1 VNNENELD
9 FEAAWDVIRSSLSE
23 MHERN
28 ASQLSFETIYRHCY
42 KIILKKKGDV
52 FYERLQRFEKDW
64 LTQRVRSD
72 LKTLLSPVLLESPTS
87 GAGGSSTG
95 NERRSAGEKF
105 SRGLKDAFEAQQL
118 VMKMST
124 DVFMYCDRVY
134 CTDTRKPSIYS
145 AGMMIFRDSILRAT
159 LDKSAPTILEITNDI
174 ILRQIALERAG
185 DVIDKS
191 LIRSCVAM
199 LEGLFTSNH
208 EIEEERLYLTS
219 FEPLFLEA
227 SREFYQQEAKMLLD
241 EADAA
246 TYCRKASKRIHEEGD
261 RCQSTLLQSTAP
273 KIIKVVEDELIKNHI
288 GSLIAMETGV
298 KQMVDNDRY
307 TDLELVYELNA
318 RIDQKK
324 GELTSAIQKR
334 VQEVGAAV
342 NETAANTSQI
352 QQPSAH
358 QEKDAEGKPI
368 VDRTVNLQT
377 VAAIQWVDDI
387 LRLKDKYD
395 HLWEVSLHS
404 DPVIQP
410 ALTKSFTDTINSF
423 PRSSEYI
430 SLFIDENMKKGL
442 KDKTEGEVDI
452 VLDKAII
459 LLRYIQ
465 DKDLFER
472 YYKKHLCKR
481 LLMGKSVS
489 IDVEKQMIS
498 RMKVELGNSFTS
510 KLEAMFKDMSLSEE
524 LTAGYRTRVA
534 GSSESKRVDLGV
546 HVLTSMT
553 WPLETMATASENDD
567 KLKCIFPEE
576 IERIK
581 KGFEN
586 FYAEKHSGRMLT
598 WMSNMGTADI
608 RAVFP
613 KIAGKEAS
621 LGKERRHEL
630 NVSTY
635 AMVILMLFN
644 DLSPDA
650 SLSFEE
656 IQRKTNI
663 GTNELMRNLQSLAVA
678 PKTRVLRKEPMTK
691 DVKRTDSFSF
701 NASFQSKFV
710 KIKVGVVAA
719 GNKVEG
725 EKERRDTEKKN
736 NDGRGYA
743 IEAAVVRIMK

>member
-1 VNNENELD
+1 
-9 FEAAWDVIRSSLSE
+9 
-23 MHERN
+23 
-28 ASQLSFETIYRHCY
+28 
-42 KIILKKKGDV
+42 
-52 FYERLQRFEKDW
+52 
-64 LTQRVRSD
+64 
-72 LKTLLSPVLLESPTS
+72 
-87 GAGGSSTG
+87 
-95 NERRSAGEKF
+95 
-105 SRGLKDAFEAQQL
+105 
-118 VMKMST
+118 
-124 DVFMYCDRVY
+124 
-134 CTDTRKPSIYS
+134 
-145 AGMMIFRDSILRAT
+145 MIFRDSILLAP
-159 LDKSAPTILEITNDI
+159 LDKDAPNMLELTNDI

-185 DVIDKS
+185 DIIDKS

-199 LEGLFTSNH
+199 LEGLFASTL

-227 SREFYQQEAKMLLD
+227 SREHYQAEAKKLLD

-246 TYCRKASKRIHEEGD
+246 TYCRRASRRISEESD
-261 RCQSTLLQSTAP
+261 RCQSTLSQSTAP
-273 KIIKVVEDELIKNHI
+273 KIIKVVEDQLIKNHI
-288 GSLIAMETGV
+288 AGLIAMETGV

-307 TDLELVYELNA
+307 NDLELVYELNA

-324 GELTSAIQKR
+324 EELTSAIQKR

-342 NETAANTSQI
+342 NEAAANVMQT
-352 QQPSAH
+352 QQPPMP
-358 QEKDAEGKPI
+358 QEKDLEGKTSA
-368 VDRTVNLQT
+368 DRAVNVQT
-377 VAAIQWVDDI
+377 VTALQWVDDI
-387 LRLKDKYD
+387 LRLKEKYD

-442 KDKTEGEVDI
+442 KDKTEAEIDVVLERAI
-452 VLDKAII
+452 VV
-459 LLRYIQ
+459 LRYIQ

-481 LLMGKSVS
+481 LLMGKSIS

-524 LTAGYRTRVA
+524 LTASYRNYVA
-534 GSSESKRVDLGV
+534 GLHETRRVELGV
-546 HVLTSMT
+546 HILTSMT
-553 WPLETMATASENDD
+553 WPLETMSSASENDQR
-567 KLKCIFPEE
+567 LKCIFPAE

-581 KGFEN
+581 KGFEK
-586 FYAEKHSGRMLT
+586 FYSEKHSGRMLT
-598 WMSNMGTADI
+598 WMSNMGTADV
-608 RAVFP
+608 RAIFP
-613 KIAGKEAS
+613 KIPGKEAS

-644 DLSPDA
+644 DVPHGA

-656 IQRKTNI
+656 IQAKTNI
-663 GTNELMRNLQSLAVA
+663 GTNELTRNLQSLAVA

-691 DVKRTDSFSF
+691 DVKRSDQFSF
-701 NASFQSKFV
+701 NESFQSKFV

-725 EKERRDTEKKN
+725 EKERRETEKKN
-736 NDGRGYA
+736 NDSRGFA

>member
-1 VNNENELD
+1 
-9 FEAAWDVIRSSLSE
+9 
-23 MHERN
+23 
-28 ASQLSFETIYRHCY
+28 
-42 KIILKKKGDV
+42 
-52 FYERLQRFEKDW
+52 
-64 LTQRVRSD
+64 
-72 LKTLLSPVLLESPTS
+72 
-87 GAGGSSTG
+87 
-95 NERRSAGEKF
+95 
-105 SRGLKDAFEAQQL
+105 
-118 VMKMST
+118 
-124 DVFMYCDRVY
+124 
-134 CTDTRKPSIYS
+134 
-145 AGMMIFRDSILRAT
+145 
-159 LDKSAPTILEITNDI
+159 
-174 ILRQIALERAG
+174 
-185 DVIDKS
+185 
-191 LIRSCVAM
+191 M
-199 LEGLFTSNH
+199 LEGLFTSYQ
-208 EIEEERLYLTS
+208 EVEEERLYLTS

-227 SREFYQQEAKMLLD
+227 SREFYKVEAEKLLE

-246 TYCRKASKRIHEEGD
+246 TYCRRASKRISEEGD
-261 RCQSTLLQSTAP
+261 RCQSTLSQSTAP

-288 GSLIAMETGV
+288 GGLIAMDNGV
-298 KQMVDNDRY
+298 KQMVDDDRY
-307 TDLELVYELNA
+307 SDLELVYELNA

-324 GELTSAIQKR
+324 EDLTSAIQKH

-342 NETAANTSQI
+342 NDAAANVSQA
-352 QQPSAH
+352 QRPPAP
-358 QEKDAEGKPI
+358 QEKDKENVESDQKDPKPT

-404 DPVIQP
+404 DPIIQP
-410 ALTKSFTDTINSF
+410 ALTKSFTETINSF
-423 PRSSEYI
+423 PRCSEYI

-442 KDKTEGEVDI
+442 KDKSEAEVDV
-452 VLDKAII
+452 VLDKAIV

-481 LLMGKSVS
+481 LLMQKSIS
-489 IDVEKQMIS
+489 IEVEKQMIS

-524 LTAGYRTRVA
+524 LTAGYRNRVA
-534 GSSESKRVDLGV
+534 GLNESHRIELGV

-553 WPLETMATASENDD
+553 WPLETMATASENDQR
-567 KLKCIFPEE
+567 LKCIFPAE
-576 IERIK
+576 IERVK

-586 FYAEKHSGRMLT
+586 FYSEKHSGRMLT
-598 WMSNMGTADI
+598 WMSNMGTADV

-613 KIAGKEAS
+613 KIPGKEAS
-621 LGKERRHEL
+621 LGRERRHEL

-644 DLSPDA
+644 DLPVGE
-650 SLSFEE
+650 SLSFDE
-656 IQRKTNI
+656 IQSKTNI

-691 DVKRTDSFSF
+691 DVKTTDKFSY
-701 NASFQSKFV
+701 NESFQSKYV

-725 EKERRDTEKKN
+725 ENERRDTEKKN
-736 NDGRGYA
+736 NDSRGLT
-743 IEAAVVRIMK
+743 IQAAVVRIMKYVYHHDTSTT